1 MAPVTTG
8 RGTTLR
14 DMIDFALKEEQRDV
28 RAMCHA
34 CADKEIRPRA
44 WELNRDGTWPQQ
56 ISTTRSGSDG

>member
-1 MAPVTTG
+1 
-8 RGTTLR
+8 
-14 DMIDFALKEEQRDV
+14 MIDFTLKEEQRDV